1 MAFRIMKQLKNSPTL
16 IAKVFLSFIDKV
28 KLKEGFR
35 VCQPKPKK
43 IIYFISVSLRKT
55 FLGVEWSVIHYVKK
69 EGVLHWIFL
78 KINTGTAVLKQR
90 KELH

>member
-1 MAFRIMKQLKNSPTL
+1 M
-16 IAKVFLSFIDKV
+16 
-28 KLKEGFR
+28 
-35 VCQPKPKK
+35 
-43 IIYFISVSLRKT
+43 
-55 FLGVEWSVIHYVKK
+55 GVEWSVIHYVKK